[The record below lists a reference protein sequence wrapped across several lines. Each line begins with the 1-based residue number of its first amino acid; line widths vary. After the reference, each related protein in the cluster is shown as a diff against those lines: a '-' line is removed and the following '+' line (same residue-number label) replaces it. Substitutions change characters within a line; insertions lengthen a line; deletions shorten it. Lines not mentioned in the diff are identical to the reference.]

1 MAVEKKVK
9 AFNEKL
15 ADINKIIKDAN
26 ALRDEALKKNNEARK
41 KENNVAL
48 LSYNLLCAELRLREI
63 DPTDMKFIIESCDF
77 YKKYLKENEPSLVD
91 ADKDVSVKN
100 VSDANG

>member
-9 AFNEKL
+9 SFAEKL
-15 ADINKIIKDAN
+15 TEINKIIKDAN
-26 ALRDEALKKNNEARK
+26 TLRDEAIKKNNEARK

-48 LSYNLLCAELRLREI
+48 MSYNLLCAELRLREI
-63 DPTDMKFIIESCDF
+63 DPTDLKFIIKSCEF
-77 YKKYLKENEPSLVD
+77 YKEYLAENEPSLVD

>member
-9 AFNEKL
+9 TFAEKL

-26 ALRDEALKKNNEARK
+26 TLRDEAIKKNNEARK
-41 KENNVAL
+41 KENNVAM
-48 LSYNLLCAELRLREI
+48 LSYSLLCAELRFREI
-63 DPTDMKFIIESCDF
+63 DPTDMKFIIKACEF
-77 YKKYLKENEPSLVD
+77 YKKYLAENEPSLVD

>member
-9 AFNEKL
+9 TFAEKL

-26 ALRDEALKKNNEARK
+26 SLRDEALKKNNEARK

-48 LSYNLLCAELRLREI
+48 LSYNLLCAELRSREI
-63 DPTDMKFIIESCDF
+63 DPTDMKFIIKSCEF
-77 YKKYLKENEPSLVD
+77 YKKYLEENKPSFVN

-100 VSDANG
+100 VSDTNG